1 MTAAEGGS
9 GMPETVRRGYA
20 PTDEREFAGENL
32 RLLRRAQRDIFYLV
46 NRGYGLER
54 AVTFVGNRFQ
64 FSARQ
69 RMALTR
75 ATCSAAELL
84 GRRGRERTS
93 GFAGKTLLIDGF
105 NLVIP
110 LEIALSGSTL
120 IRCMDGAVRDLAGL
134 HGSYRLIDK
143 TDGAIRLI
151 GGELASLGVAEA
163 RFYLDSPVSNAGR
176 LRQRILDL
184 LGDAPC
190 AVEAELTD
198 HADGMLLGRELVATG
213 DSAILDR
220 CESWVNL
227 AALILNRS
235 LPGCPL
241 VDLSLPK
248 EPGGGETE
256 EKKGA

>member
-1 MTAAEGGS
+1 
-9 GMPETVRRGYA
+9 MPKTVRRGYA
-20 PTDEREFAGENL
+20 PTDGRDFAGENL
-32 RLLRRAQRDIFYLV
+32 LLLRRAQQDIFYLV
-46 NRGYGLER
+46 NRGYGLRR
-54 AVTFVGNRFQ
+54 AVTFVGDRFQ

-75 ATCSAAELL
+75 ATCSEEEL
-84 GRRGRERTS
+84 RGRGSREYTS
-93 GFAGKTLLIDGF
+93 GFAGRTLLIDGF

-134 HGSYRLIDK
+134 HGSYRLI
-143 TDGAIRLI
+143 
-151 GGELASLGVAEA
+151 GGELAALGVAGV

-176 LRQRILDL
+176 LRQRILEL
-184 LGDAPC
+184 LGDAPY

-198 HADGMLLGRELVATG
+198 HADGMLLGRELVVTG

-227 AALILNRS
+227 TALILNRS

-241 VDLSLPK
+241 VDLSLP
-248 EPGGGETE
+248 EGPGGGKTE
-256 EKKGA
+256 EEGED

>member
-1 MTAAEGGS
+1 
-9 GMPETVRRGYA
+9 MPETVRRGYA
-20 PTDEREFAGENL
+20 PTDEREFAGEDL
-32 RLLRRAQRDIFYLV
+32 RLLQRAQRDIFYLV
-46 NRGYGLER
+46 NRGYGLGR
-54 AVTFVGNRFQ
+54 AVTFVGDRFQ

-75 ATCSAAELL
+75 ATCSEEELL

-93 GFAGKTLLIDGF
+93 GFAGRTLLIDGF

-151 GGELASLGVAEA
+151 GGELAALGVGAV

-176 LRQRILDL
+176 LKQRILEL
-184 LGDAPC
+184 LGAEPY
-190 AVEAELTD
+190 AVDAELTD
-198 HADGMLLGRELVATG
+198 HADGMLFGRELVATG

-227 AALILNRS
+227 TARILGRS
-235 LPGCPL
+235 LPGYPL
-241 VDLSLPK
+241 VDLSLPG
-248 EPGGGETE
+248 ERGGEA
-256 EKKGA
+256 EKEKEV